1 VWCCAELEVLEL
13 FSGEVFR
20 RGKLLAAETFL
31 VDAARFLE
39 LQPDRNLR
47 FLAHDTLENG

>member
-1 VWCCAELEVLEL
+1 MWCCAELEVLEL

-20 RGKLLAAETFL
+20 RGELLAAETFL

-39 LQPDRNLR
+39 LQPQSSIPS
-47 FLAHDTLENG
+47 HDTLGNG